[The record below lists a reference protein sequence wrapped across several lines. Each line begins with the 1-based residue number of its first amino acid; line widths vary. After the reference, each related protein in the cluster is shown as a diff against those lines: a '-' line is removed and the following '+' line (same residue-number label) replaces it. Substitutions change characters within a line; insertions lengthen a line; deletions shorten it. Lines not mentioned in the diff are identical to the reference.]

1 MLSAGP
7 TCPKRTTQPS
17 VPTRSHAVSLVS
29 VHVAQARR
37 RTIQRRLKQGF
48 GTVKVQDCVTARN
61 IERQRTVELDSF
73 VDNVRGHAR
82 VVGRQCRWLDHEPLV
97 GGIDGRD
104 GVRVV
109 DCIEQEPARV
119 AADFVGLV
127 AARGSRAEWVWDR
140 GVATV
145 RALLLLLG

>member
-17 VPTRSHAVSLVS
+17 LPTRSHAVSLVS

-61 IERQRTVELDSF
+61 IERQRTAELDSF

-82 VVGRQCRWLDHEPLV
+82 VVGR
-97 GGIDGRD
+97 
-104 GVRVV
+104 
-109 DCIEQEPARV
+109 
-119 AADFVGLV
+119 
-127 AARGSRAEWVWDR
+127 
-140 GVATV
+140 
-145 RALLLLLG
+145 